1 MNVIQNNNFDV
12 DNGGRNE
19 HIKYLIRNLERSG
32 VSAIVIEDKIGL
44 KTLFLNQSGVKQ
56 DSIKNFSKTKY
67 CRSKFLKTFLL

>member
-1 MNVIQNNNFDV
+1 MDVTTKPIIFDA

-44 KTLFLNQSGVKQ
+44 KKLF
-56 DSIKNFSKTKY
+56 
-67 CRSKFLKTFLL
+67 